1 MGLDFHDFRQ
11 CRFLFRGQR
20 SRAALNTRAMGP
32 RYACGRSRM
41 ASPLALLTFAALLVA
56 RGDAQTVI
64 DGLTQGVCNA
74 TVALRHCSQDPA
86 VADAVRATWAPGL
99 IPDVSAPLYGQ
110 PSEYTLFADEV
121 AALIHQLFRDADRKE
136 PHIYD
141 AGGSSGECYFPLL
154 YYVCASAYH
163 ECREDRNVTVR
174 VEREVDGSGAD
185 GQAITEVVMEKYK
198 VARYPCLGFC
208 QDAQVRR
215 CKDKLVEAMEESL
228 VGLPTLPEY
237 VGNVTDWFNCTKLQE
252 SSAYAKVN
260 LDEVCLARPTPPAPP
275 PAPPTTPPPA
285 PPPPPPIVSGAGR
298 AAAKVTGAYVALVVA
313 MIVAEVAQLT
323 GGARGTSGMT

>member
-1 MGLDFHDFRQ
+1 
-11 CRFLFRGQR
+11 
-20 SRAALNTRAMGP
+20 
-32 RYACGRSRM
+32 M
-41 ASPLALLTFAALLVA
+41 ASPLVLLTFAALLVA
-56 RGDAQTVI
+56 RGDAQTLI

-141 AGGSSGECYFPLL
+141 AGGSPGECYFPLL

-208 QDAQVRR
+208 QDAQVRQ

-313 MIVAEVAQLT
+313 MIVAEVDQLT

>member
-1 MGLDFHDFRQ
+1 M
-11 CRFLFRGQR
+11 
-20 SRAALNTRAMGP
+20 
-32 RYACGRSRM
+32 
-41 ASPLALLTFAALLVA
+41 
-56 RGDAQTVI
+56 
-64 DGLTQGVCNA
+64 
-74 TVALRHCSQDPA
+74 
-86 VADAVRATWAPGL
+86 
-99 IPDVSAPLYGQ
+99 
-110 PSEYTLFADEV
+110 
-121 AALIHQLFRDADRKE
+121 
-136 PHIYD
+136 
-141 AGGSSGECYFPLL
+141 
-154 YYVCASAYH
+154 
-163 ECREDRNVTVR
+163 TVR

-252 SSAYAKVN
+252 SSAYANSN

-275 PAPPTTPPPA
+275 PAPPIVPPPA

-298 AAAKVTGAYVALVVA
+298 GASARTGIGAYIALIVSMV
-313 MIVAEVAQLT
+313 VAEVAERT
-323 GGARGTSGMT
+323 GGGRAG

>member
-141 AGGSSGECYFPLL
+141 AGGSPGECYFPLL

>member
-1 MGLDFHDFRQ
+1 
-11 CRFLFRGQR
+11 
-20 SRAALNTRAMGP
+20 
-32 RYACGRSRM
+32 M

-56 RGDAQTVI
+56 RGDAQTLI

-141 AGGSSGECYFPLL
+141 AGGSPGECYFPLL

-208 QDAQVRR
+208 QDAQVRQ

-313 MIVAEVAQLT
+313 MIVAEVDQLT